1 MKTEYEAMVKE
12 FLPALRARAAKLM
25 SGKYKMNQIAI
36 AEELGTT
43 QAAVSKYL
51 SNSYS
56 PKVKA
61 MEKEL
66 NKEDVELFVK
76 SVREGEKYEAQ
87 RSVCKMCAKNLSHDC
102 SLMIK

>member
-1 MKTEYEAMVKE
+1 MKTEYESMVKE

-25 SGKYKMNQIAI
+25 AQRYGISQTEIARL
-36 AEELGTT
+36 LGTT

-56 PKVKA
+56 NKVKEIEA
-61 MEKEL
+61 QLGQKEV
-66 NKEDVELFVK
+66 KGFVS
-76 SVREGEKYEAQ
+76 SVVNGEGYEAQ
-87 RSVCKMCAKNLSHDC
+87 RSVCKMCARNLTHRC